1 MARSPR
7 ITATVGPFVF
17 AYPHLTSPDS
27 EGKFADN
34 KYKVDGICQ
43 PGSRGAK
50 SAEEAVKSA
59 LKELGIPAK
68 GAEIPLKKET
78 EKDDSGKR
86 KPTGNLMFRCKSQ
99 FAPAICDASGQALP
113 PKALKSLKI
122 GPGSEGLLQG
132 YFSSY
137 TRTEKIK
144 DADGNVE
151 EVETNGISFTL
162 QGVQLI
168 KLVKGGAAQADF
180 AAYEGGGF
188 TYEGGDDADEDGDLD
203 LSSDGGDD
211 TSDGDDGGLDI

>member
-1 MARSPR
+1 MAKAPR
-7 ITATVGPFVF
+7 IPATVGPFVF

-50 SAEEAVKSA
+50 SAEAAVKDA
-59 LKELGIPAK
+59 LKQLGITPK

-78 EKDDSGKR
+78 AKNEKGKR
-86 KPTGNLMFRCKSQ
+86 EPTGSLMFRCKSQ
-99 FAPAICDASGQALP
+99 YAPGIADASGKPIPA
-113 PKALKSLKI
+113 KALKTLKI
-122 GPGSEGLLQG
+122 GAGSEGLLQG

-151 EVETNGISFTL
+151 EVETPGISFTL

-168 KLVKGGAAQADF
+168 KLVKGGGAGEANF
-180 AAYEGGGF
+180 AAYDGGGF
-188 TYEGGDDADEDGDLD
+188 SYEGGDEDDGDID
-203 LSSDGGDD
+203 LNMADDSSDDEGDL
-211 TSDGDDGGLDI
+211 GGLDI